1 MNDEKETAATSEQN
15 RIEVELLHLLRNAFP
30 EPMMLGHRE
39 NPEAKKMLD
48 EVREMVLSHEW
59 ALDLHG
65 FHVDFEA
72 KKMRFDVVKNSDIY
86 PQDGLKILHA
96 EISRA
101 YPDYDIFIFPEVNV
115 SK

>member
-1 MNDEKETAATSEQN
+1 MNDEKETAAASEQN
-15 RIEVELLHLLRNAFP
+15 RIEVELLHLLCNAFP

-48 EVREMVLSHEW
+48 EVRGIVLSHKW

-72 KKMRFDVVKNSDIY
+72 KKMRFDVVKSSAVCPRN
-86 PQDGLKILHA
+86 GLKILRA
-96 EISRA
+96 EIRRA
-101 YPDYDIFIFPEVNV
+101 YPDYDVFIFPDVDV
-115 SK
+115 SN